1 MTTIARRTEPA
12 TYPDGPRPGSLPGPR
27 AAWALTGDAWL
38 PGVRLIRAEFL
49 KLTRRRGLMIMAA
62 ALTAGAVIA
71 SFLVRT
77 GVLPGVC
84 YALMAILLGVSA
96 GTADVTAGV
105 FSGLVATGRSP
116 VALFLAR
123 IPAGLAL
130 SIAFTMAGYAVA
142 VASSVLLAG
151 SQHAPAH
158 RLVPIPPAQLILAG
172 GGWLILNTVMAY
184 LLSLGLSSVTGSQPI
199 TVAVMLALNMFV
211 MPVLA
216 VINTLPNIRQLLPGI
231 ALYQLQPP
239 AISQFS
245 SPSLIMSTT
254 MIAVVLIGWAAL
266 AVGAGIWRT
275 TSRDA

>member
-130 SIAFTMAGYAVA
+130 SVAFTLAGYVAAVA
-142 VASSVLLAG
+142 GPALLAG
-151 SQHAPAH
+151 H
-158 RLVPIPPAQLILAG
+158 PPAAPGGPIVSACAAFLIA
-172 GGWLILNTVMAY
+172 
-184 LLSLGLSSVTGSQPI
+184 LGLSSLGT
-199 TVAVMLALNMFV
+199 
-211 MPVLA
+211 
-216 VINTLPNIRQLLPGI
+216 R
-231 ALYQLQPP
+231 
-239 AISQFS
+239 
-245 SPSLIMSTT
+245 
-254 MIAVVLIGWAAL
+254 
-266 AVGAGIWRT
+266 IWRT
-275 TSRDA
+275 VSPDV